1 MSAKGRGAR
10 TPMDQDVTRQTWRA
24 LFGRVSETDRVA
36 DDLQSIARYA
46 ATTPGQILLTEDQ
59 PARDLVALAHGEAA
73 VGVLVD
79 AETGD
84 SFVPERGLVAPCWID
99 PSSAWRDGHHL
110 RAAQATTPG
119 QVVRFPV
126 ADLRRLIGRHPPLG
140 NHLLELLAGE
150 IGRLSTDV
158 HDLMQKDAEARLASW
173 LVRRIEGESAGA
185 PHTGAVAAEIHL
197 TERKRQI
204 ATQLGVK
211 PETLSR
217 LLRALNRKGLVEVF
231 GYRVR
236 VLDADGLRQLAA
248 G

>member
-1 MSAKGRGAR
+1 MSANGRGAR

-24 LFGRVSETDRVA
+24 LFGRVAETDRVA
-36 DDLQSIARYA
+36 DDLRSIARYA
-46 ATTPGQILLTEDQ
+46 ATTPGQILVTEDQ

-79 AETGD
+79 AETRDG
-84 SFVPERGLVAPCWID
+84 FVPERGLVAPCWID
-99 PSSAWRDGHHL
+99 ASSAWRDGHHL
-110 RAAQATTPG
+110 RAAQATTVG

-140 NHLLELLAGE
+140 NHLLQLLAAE

-173 LVRRIEGESAGA
+173 LVRRIEGESAATPGA
-185 PHTGAVAAEIHL
+185 PPDEIHL

>member
-1 MSAKGRGAR
+1 MSAKSRGAC
-10 TPMDQDVTRQTWRA
+10 TPMDRAVNRQTWRA
-24 LFGRVSETDRVA
+24 LFGRVADHARVA
-36 DDLQSIARYA
+36 DELQSIARYA
-46 ATTPGQILLTEDQ
+46 ATVPGQILMSDGQ

-73 VGVLVD
+73 LGARAD
-79 AETGD
+79 TESGD
-84 SFVPERGLVAPCWID
+84 GFVSERGLVGPCWID
-99 PSSAWRDGHHL
+99 ASSAWCDGRHL
-110 RAAQATTPG
+110 SAAQATSVG
-119 QVVRFPV
+119 QLVRFQV
-126 ADLRRLIGRHPPLG
+126 ADLRRLIARHPLLG
-140 NHLLELLAGE
+140 QHLIELLSAE

-173 LVRRIEGESAGA
+173 LVRRIDGGGA
-185 PHTGAVAAEIHL
+185 PAPGEIRL

-236 VLDADGLRQLAA
+236 VLDADGLRALAA